1 MSSTSLLNHPPWLPN
16 PVKRNQCF
24 LLSFDGTRSTHSS
37 LPIRRVRFRFLSPRV
52 SRLKVDACWI
62 PSNEISRDEFGGW
75 LADTTETVDSNG
87 WKKYVFVGFT
97 APVVIL
103 LAGLA
108 YHTYHRRGIKYSI
121 PAPFTCFHEK
131 FTKPAK
137 DTDAREI
144 EASQFSESK
153 LDESANVSL
162 DKLKEN
168 FYSAPSEGYRVAI
181 TVPADAGQQNA
192 LSVLKKLQIVEN
204 EANADE
210 LCTRREFARWF
221 VKLSSNMERS
231 RRHKIT
237 PSVLVKEPAVSAF
250 DDVEIGDPDFWCI
263 QCLAEAGLVPSKL
276 SSVNSSLSGS
286 YFLPESYLSR
296 FDMLNWKALVEYAT
310 TTEVDRKIIN
320 KKATILDLSACPGLS
335 APLFTD
341 LLSGEGS
348 IFSRVFGNARL
359 IQPYKPVTKAQAAVA
374 LTSGRMENFINEEL
388 TRIELETRLKLSEME
403 DIKRDFNQKGEIEK
417 FWKAKIEMEQER
429 EIKSQEALESAL
441 FELRRERKEKEE
453 GLSENMKEKIAL
465 EGERTVLLGLKREI
479 DELSERVND
488 EKKQVMH
495 EKVNVDKIYVDV
507 NGKYELLVEKKSRLE
522 AEKEAVHVLRS
533 WVEDEA
539 NRLQT
544 RAKILEQAV
553 GRWRFSSNE
562 NSVGKLD

>member
-1 MSSTSLLNHPPWLPN
+1 MSSQLCRYNE
-16 PVKRNQCF
+16 
-24 LLSFDGTRSTHSS
+24 SF
-37 LPIRRVRFRFLSPRV
+37 
-52 SRLKVDACWI
+52 
-62 PSNEISRDEFGGW
+62 
-75 LADTTETVDSNG
+75 
-87 WKKYVFVGFT
+87 
-97 APVVIL
+97 
-103 LAGLA
+103 
-108 YHTYHRRGIKYSI
+108 
-121 PAPFTCFHEK
+121 
-131 FTKPAK
+131 
-137 DTDAREI
+137 
-144 EASQFSESK
+144 
-153 LDESANVSL
+153 NVPL

-181 TVPADAGQQNA
+181 TVPEDAGQQNA

-210 LCTRREFARWF
+210 LCTRREFVRWF

-231 RRHKIT
+231 SRHKIT
-237 PSVLVKEPAVSAF
+237 PSILAKEPDVSAF
-250 DDVEIGDPDFWCI
+250 DDVEIRDPDFWCI

-320 KKATILDLSACPGLS
+320 KKATILDLSACPGVS

-348 IFSRVFGNARL
+348 IFSRVFGNTRL

-403 DIKRDFNQKGEIEK
+403 DIKRELNQKGEIEK

-429 EIKSQEALESAL
+429 DIKSQDALESAL
-441 FELRRERKEKEE
+441 FELRREMKEKEE

-465 EGERTVLLGLKREI
+465 EGERTFLLGLKREI
-479 DELSERVND
+479 DELSERVNN

-495 EKVNVDKIYVDV
+495 EKGNVDKIYVDI
-507 NGKYELLVEKKSRLE
+507 NGNY
-522 AEKEAVHVLRS
+522 
-533 WVEDEA
+533 
-539 NRLQT
+539 NY
-544 RAKILEQAV
+544 
-553 GRWRFSSNE
+553 
-562 NSVGKLD
+562 